1 MSLFISLCFSFFNF
15 KSQRRI
21 QHAVK
26 DLNRSFLR
34 KQLTYFSGQLFLQ
47 RNSIIDVWQSSLSFH
62 YTSLEASVHRLS
74 KRFSGHAN
82 FIFKKTLFRGGSRT
96 AATSKME
103 HFAIIVKGWK
113 PLTIITKSSILDQT
127 LTIIAKRSI
136 LDVAAVLDPASDIA
150 DDYHGQLFLQKTSI
164 MVQWDSGLFFAF
176 KFLYQLTNRS
186 TCRKKHL
193 QTTCLFTTSSK
204 FVFISQKYLSNF
216 TVQML

>member
-26 DLNRSFLR
+26 DLNRCFLR

-127 LTIIAKRSI
+127 LTIIAKHS
-136 LDVAAVLDPASDIA
+136 IA